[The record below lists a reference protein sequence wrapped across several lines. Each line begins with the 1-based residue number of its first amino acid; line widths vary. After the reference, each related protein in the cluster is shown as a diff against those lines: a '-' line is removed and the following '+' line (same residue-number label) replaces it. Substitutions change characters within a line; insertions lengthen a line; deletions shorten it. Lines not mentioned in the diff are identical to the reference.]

1 MSLNVKGEPR
11 PALTLLVIIA
21 IGVMVGMVIR
31 SGNYFWL
38 MVIPNTF
45 ALALIIVILFAYG
58 AAGSYGKSGRKSLP
72 RLSVIIPSYNSKS
85 TIFKTLGAVKAS
97 VYPGKMEV
105 IVVDDGS
112 TDGSRELLGSAKGIR
127 LLALEKNEGKAGA
140 INAALKSATG
150 EVVACVD
157 SDSYP
162 EPEAFAEAVSVL
174 MEDEEIGVVS
184 CFVKVANPDNLL
196 KKFQDIEFL
205 TGFGF
210 FQIGVHFLDAI
221 SVAPGPT
228 SVFRKSALEKVGGF
242 DERNITE
249 DLEIVWRL
257 RKNGYRIGHT
267 PNAVIYTEVPGD
279 IVSLLKQRIRWY
291 RGKFYN
297 VQKHSDVLFNP
308 KYGLFST
315 LVVPFSFAGEFTG
328 VALSFSFAYIT
339 LTQLVWS
346 AQYAWTTLA
355 VGVPFS
361 IGSAGLVVSASAVI
375 MGFMLMCPLVLVV
388 YLSYAIAG
396 RSIGIRDV
404 PTILLFFLLYGPL
417 ISLFYCITFLK
428 EVNRSDYTWK

>member
-21 IGVMVGMVIR
+21 IGIIVGIVIR

-45 ALALIIVILFAYG
+45 ALALTFVILFAYN
-58 AAGSYGKSGRKSLP
+58 AAGSYEKSSRKRLP
-72 RLSVIIPSYNSKS
+72 DLSVIIPSYNSKS
-85 TIFKTLGAVKAS
+85 TIFKTLDAVKAS
-97 VYPGKMEV
+97 KYPGKMEV

-112 TDGSRELLGSAKGIR
+112 TDGSRELLKTAEGIR
-127 LLALEKNEGKAGA
+127 LLVLEKNRGKAGA
-140 INAALKSATG
+140 INIALKGAKG

-162 EPEAFAEAVSVL
+162 EPDAFAEAVSVL
-174 MEDEEIGVVS
+174 MEDSGIGVVS
-184 CFVKVANPDNLL
+184 CFVKVANPNNLL
-196 KKFQDIEFL
+196 KKFQEIEFM

-228 SVFRKSALEKVGGF
+228 SIFRKSALEKVGGF
-242 DERNITE
+242 DEHNITE

-267 PNAVIYTEVPGD
+267 PHAVIYTEVPGD
-279 IVSLLKQRIRWY
+279 LGSLFKQRIRWY
-291 RGKFYN
+291 RGIFYN
-297 VQKHSDVLFNP
+297 VQKHADLLFNP
-308 KYGLFST
+308 KYGLFSM
-315 LVVPFSFAGEFTG
+315 LVLPFSFAGEFAG

-339 LTQLVWS
+339 LAQLAWG
-346 AQYAWTTLA
+346 AQYVWAA
-355 VGVPFS
+355 FS
-361 IGSAGLVVSASAVI
+361 IGAPFSMVSAGPGVSAAAVV
-375 MGFMLMCPLVLVV
+375 MGFMLVCPWILVV
-388 YLSYAIAG
+388 YLSYAIGG
-396 RSIGIRDV
+396 RDIGILDIPV
-404 PTILLFFLLYGPL
+404 ILLFFLFYGPL